1 MATRDIEPL
10 ELVMWDNAAALGPRM
25 GTAPVC
31 LQVIVVMVMVM
42 VMVMAGPGS
51 HLICLLNNPKH
62 LIFFLQCL
70 KPVDGSYMCPEC
82 GWPMCDEKCAK
93 GRSHEIECSTLK
105 AATKKVI

>member
-42 VMVMAGPGS
+42 AGPGS

-62 LIFFLQCL
+62 FFLA
-70 KPVDGSYMCPEC
+70 VSE
-82 GWPMCDEKCAK
+82 AS
-93 GRSHEIECSTLK
+93 GRELH
-105 AATKKVI
+105 VP

>member
-31 LQVIVVMVMVM
+31 LQVIVVTVM

-51 HLICLLNNPKH
+51 HLICLLYNPKH
-62 LIFFLQCL
+62 FFLA
-70 KPVDGSYMCPEC
+70 VSE
-82 GWPMCDEKCAK
+82 AS
-93 GRSHEIECSTLK
+93 GRELH
-105 AATKKVI
+105 VP